1 MSGTKWLSLSG
12 VQSLA
17 RKGCRN
23 RDAGLTGVAAASEAN
38 VRAPAEL
45 LKLATTI
52 S

>member
-1 MSGTKWLSLSG
+1 MSGTKWLSLSR

-38 VRAPAEL
+38 VRAAEL
-45 LKLATTI
+45 LKLATKI